1 MMTRRALW
9 SIAKVEKVLL
19 SKDNEVR
26 DATIKYVIYGKAVVI
41 NRLINKLYPIEPM
54 KQTSADIQ
62 TKFVD
67 DTKVFQTETTQD
79 TLICYT
85 VIIYMYMCIGLVV
98 PRRVDVMFDHIVFA
112 FAGTS
117 VQASPRGWKKYV

>member
-54 KQTSADIQ
+54 KQTSADI
-62 TKFVD
+62 
-67 DTKVFQTETTQD
+67 
-79 TLICYT
+79 
-85 VIIYMYMCIGLVV
+85 
-98 PRRVDVMFDHIVFA
+98 
-112 FAGTS
+112 
-117 VQASPRGWKKYV
+117 